1 MASEPEKTPESA
13 PSQRPMSRRRKRKLV
28 LAVIVIA
35 AAIIVVFWGWSST
48 AGNYVSVSSLVNDPS
63 HYSGKVI
70 DVRGIVSGWNGN
82 PSDRNF
88 TLSDTDTGLGGSIQ
102 VSMAGALPSGFE
114 NGKTVSVRGELDSGT
129 HFTATDMTVGC
140 ASKY

>member
-1 MASEPEKTPESA
+1 MESEPERTPEPV
-13 PSQRPMSRRRKRKLV
+13 PSQRPMSKRKKRKLM

-35 AAIIVVFWGWSST
+35 AAIAVVFWGWSST
-48 AGNYVSVSSLVNDPS
+48 GGNFVSVSSLVNDPS

-70 DVRGIVSGWNGN
+70 DVRGIVSGWNGD

-88 TLSDTDTGLGGSIQ
+88 TLSDTDTGRGGSIQ
-102 VSMAGALPSGFE
+102 VFMAGPLPSGFE
-114 NGKTVSVRGELDSGT
+114 NGKTVSIRGGLDSGT
-129 HFTATDMTVGC
+129 HFNATDMTVGC